1 MKNKIVDP
9 QFLYKNREIVRT
21 AQKLVNEE
29 FDKNCASLI
38 DGKKHEHKLDHK
50 LEKFERSI
58 KASLIFSDEEKNTF
72 SQLDKTS
79 KIQLAR
85 DIVLSLL
92 NKEINSPVKK
102 E

>member
-1 MKNKIVDP
+1 MKNRIVNP
-9 QFLYKNREIVRT
+9 KFLYKNRGIIRA

-29 FDKNCASLI
+29 FDKNCASLM
-38 DGKKHEHKLDHK
+38 DGKKHDHKMDHK
-50 LEKFERSI
+50 LEKFEKSI
-58 KASLIFSDEEKNTF
+58 KASAILSNEEKNTF

-85 DIVLSLL
+85 DIILSLL
-92 NKEINSPVKK
+92 NKELKSPLKK